1 VLQGIFDWAGGV
13 VDGVEGLRN
22 RSAAAERT
30 RRRAEWDTFMQ
41 GRQEAWEA
49 DNARQRAELEQAE
62 QRFPAQ
68 AAQVL
73 SINNQAANAEVGRT
87 QQLEGSRADTAMG
100 MMTHAAN
107 VQGGLDTTRTSNDI
121 RRFGPIKELTEAQ
134 REGDLKMAGLFVGND
149 PNRPLI
155 DRVNNTALTMSQD
168 RNQLIR
174 ELAQMNQPTAM
185 DRVLNMG
192 LLAALTFIK

>member
-1 VLQGIFDWAGGV
+1 MLQGVFDLAGSV

-22 RSAAAERT
+22 RSSAAARA
-30 RRRAEWDTFMQ
+30 RRRAAWDDFEQ
-41 GRQEAWEA
+41 IQRRNWEA
-49 DNARQRAELEQAE
+49 DNVRRQTELDQAE

-73 SINNQAANAEVGRT
+73 SINNQAANAEVDRT
-87 QQLEGSRADTAMG
+87 QRLEDSRADTAMG
-100 MMTHAAN
+100 VMTHAAN
-107 VQGGLDTTRTSNDI
+107 VQGGLDTTRTTNDI